1 LEKNNQKGGISMSE
15 KKKKRGLLFC
25 VCLGTCPSFKDTNEY
40 EVLNALR
47 REKLVDWVGL
57 HPQLCSTDGDEYLK
71 ALLNGNDIDELYVAG
86 CDPVM
91 QKKMFRDAFD
101 AAGFS
106 RDKHIGIEVRNMK
119 TEEVIDT
126 IKKAIQERD
135 K

>member
-1 LEKNNQKGGISMSE
+1 MAD
-15 KKKKRGLLFC
+15 KKKRGLLFC
-25 VCLGTCPSFKDTNEY
+25 VCLGTCPSFKQINEY

-71 ALLNGNDIDELYVAG
+71 VLLTGNDVDELYVAG

-91 QKKMFRDAFD
+91 QKKLFRDALGAAKFD
-101 AAGFS
+101 G
-106 RDKHIGIEVRNMK
+106 DKHIGIEVRNMK
-119 TEEVIDT
+119 TDEVIDT
-126 IKKAIQERD
+126 IKKAVQEKD

>member
-1 LEKNNQKGGISMSE
+1 MTE
-15 KKKKRGLLFC
+15 KKKKTGLLFC

-71 ALLNGNDIDELYVAG
+71 TLLGGSDVDELYVAG

-91 QKKMFRDAFD
+91 QKKMFKDAFD
-101 AAGFS
+101 VAGFA
-106 RDKHIGIEVRNMK
+106 RDKHIGVEMRNMK
-119 TEEVIDT
+119 TEKVIDT
-126 IKKAIQERD
+126 IKEKIQENKD
-135 K
+135 SK

>member
-1 LEKNNQKGGISMSE
+1 MAE
-15 KKKKRGLLFC
+15 KKKKIGLLFC

-40 EVLNALR
+40 EVLNAIR
-47 REKLVDWVGL
+47 REKLVDWVGI

-71 ALLNGNDIDELYVAG
+71 TLLSDSNVDELYVAG

-101 AAGFS
+101 AAGFD

-119 TEEVIDT
+119 TEEVIET

-135 K
+135 KKDKKSINL